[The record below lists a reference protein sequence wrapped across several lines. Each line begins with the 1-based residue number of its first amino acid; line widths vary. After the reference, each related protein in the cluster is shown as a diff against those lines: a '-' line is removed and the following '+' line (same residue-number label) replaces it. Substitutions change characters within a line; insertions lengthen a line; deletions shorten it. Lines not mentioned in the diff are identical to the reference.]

1 MDAVDILKHEQA
13 DVARSKARTNNSAE
27 LILLANARVQQ
38 VSGALIIPVTSSEF
52 CFSILQVQS
61 QTSLLCY
68 AW

>member
-52 CFSILQVQS
+52 CFSIL
-61 QTSLLCY
+61 
-68 AW
+68 